1 MPRIDIGDAEIQYE
15 SRGDGPPLMLVPGLG
30 GSGSFWKNQIDE
42 FAAHFRVVTHDH
54 RGAGRSTHSRIA
66 YSVDQMAADTLKLMD
81 GLGIEAAHYA
91 GHSTGGAIGQI
102 IAQDAGHR
110 LKSLVLSAT
119 WPGQDAYFNRCFEM
133 RKLVLQTCGVLDYAR
148 ISAINL
154 WPAWWIAENDEE
166 LSRDN
171 RAQAADHAPVE
182 VMASRIDAIMAFCDS
197 IDRLTVR
204 VKDSPGFIVNRL
216 LVPFIFDAIRM
227 VESGIATAADVDQ
240 GCKVGLNHALGPLAT
255 ADLIGL
261 DTMIHISDAMFEEY
275 GEARFKAP
283 TMLRRLVSLGHLG
296 RKSGRGFFEYDD

>member
-154 WPAWWIAENDEE
+154 WPAWWIAENDED

-182 VMASRIDAIMAFCDS
+182 VMASRIDAIMAF
-197 IDRLTVR
+197 DRRAQMSEISVPTLVIVARDDVVTPTHMSDELAAGIPGARYTVLER
-204 VKDSPGFIVNRL
+204 GGHYVPVVLPEDYNPPVLDFL
-216 LVPFIFDAIRM
+216 LA
-227 VESGIATAADVDQ
+227 Q
-240 GCKVGLNHALGPLAT
+240 GGL
-255 ADLIGL
+255 
-261 DTMIHISDAMFEEY
+261 
-275 GEARFKAP
+275 
-283 TMLRRLVSLGHLG
+283 
-296 RKSGRGFFEYDD
+296 